1 MSLKLDIQ
9 KKPNTTDL
17 RTIRKPED
25 IYNLEEVQE
34 IKDALQEHF
43 LFIGLDRGNH
53 VRKISLM
60 GIGTSA
66 GIYIDSKQLI
76 RNAIINAF
84 DKVVFVH
91 NHPSNSLEPSYEDK
105 HLTDITGK
113 LMEVFNIELV
123 DHLIV
128 TEDNFASMK
137 QLGAINRNYSN
148 ENLNFMNK
156 AFLIEENNNLKQK
169 LEVLKNANIEGLEEE
184 DELQF

>member
-9 KKPNTTDL
+9 KKPNTTDS
-17 RTIRKPED
+17 RQIKRPED

-34 IKDALQEHF
+34 IKDAIQEHF

-53 VRKISLM
+53 IRKISLM

-137 QLGAINRNYSN
+137 QLGVINRNYSN

-156 AFLIEENNNLKQK
+156 AFLIEENNNLKQE
-169 LEVLKNANIEGLEEE
+169 LETLKNSNVEELEDEEE
-184 DELQF
+184 EI

>member
-60 GIGTSA
+60 VIGTSA

-128 TEDNFASMK
+128 TENDFASMK
-137 QLGAINRNYSN
+137 QLSAINRNYTN
-148 ENLNFMNK
+148 DNLKFMNN
-156 AFLIEENNNLKQK
+156 AFLIEENNSLKQE
-169 LEVLKNANIEGLEEE
+169 LETLRNNNFEEE
-184 DELQF
+184 EER

>member
-1 MSLKLDIQ
+1 MSLQVDIQ
-9 KKPNTTDL
+9 KKPNKTDY
-17 RTIRKPED
+17 RKITKPED
-25 IYNLEEVQE
+25 VYNLEEVQE

-43 LFIGLDRGNH
+43 LFIGLDRANH

-137 QLGAINRNYSN
+137 QLGVINRNYSN

-156 AFLIEENNNLKQK
+156 AFLIEENNNLKQE
-169 LEVLKNANIEGLEEE
+169 LEILRNNGIEE
-184 DELQF
+184 DEDEEKEF

>member
-1 MSLKLDIQ
+1 MSLQVEVQ
-9 KKPNTTDL
+9 KKPNRTDY
-17 RTIRKPED
+17 RRVAKPED
-25 IYNLEEVQE
+25 VYNLEEVQE

-84 DKVVFVH
+84 EKVIFVH
-91 NHPSNSLEPSYEDK
+91 NHPSNNLEPSYEDK

-137 QLGAINRNYSN
+137 QLNEINRNYTN
-148 ENLNFMNK
+148 DNLRFMNN
-156 AFLIEENNNLKQK
+156 AFLIEENNSLKQE
-169 LEVLKNANIEGLEEE
+169 LETLRNSNVEDDEDEEE
-184 DELQF
+184 EI